1 MNNMFF
7 IIIILGIIVYVFF
20 DIKNKKITVKES
32 FWWSFVLVVALILS
46 IFPYSIDIMASWLGI
61 AYAPTMLL
69 TLCSVFLLLI
79 NYKNSKK
86 IGDLNTKV
94 TELEQEIAISKVK
107 NGNKKDN

>member
-1 MNNMFF
+1 M
-7 IIIILGIIVYVFF
+7 IYVFF

-32 FWWSFVLVVALILS
+32 FWWSFILMAALVLA
-46 IFPYSIDIMASWLGI
+46 IFPYSLDAMAGWLGI

-94 TELEQEIAISKVK
+94 TELEQEIVIGKAK
-107 NGNKKDN
+107 NGKKKSN